1 MAGVNLLEE
10 CKKGLGIDGT
20 GLDPLLNQKL
30 MAVKAFMI
38 GAGVPEGKI
47 ESDLGIGVVVMGVT
61 DLWELK
67 SGEVKFSP
75 VFFTL
80 VNQLSAG

>member
-1 MAGVNLLEE
+1 MAEVDLLEE
-10 CKKGLGIDGT
+10 CKKGLGIDGA

-30 MAVKAFMI
+30 IAVKAFMI
-38 GAGVPEGKI
+38 GAGVAEEKI
-47 ESDLGIGVVVMGVT
+47 ISDLGIGVVVMGVT